1 MATPPGGP
9 SSYDSGPQQPQDAQ
23 SAAAGGD
30 VPFLNRFNFP
40 SAPSESVQT
49 SSSPQ
54 PPAQPRPP
62 QRTRPSQRLQQPQY
76 PHAGQHGLPGQPG
89 QSGHMGQPGPGE
101 QWMRQEQSQYPQPQY
116 GGGHGA
122 QSESHQPHPS
132 HEPQPYQPEAHP
144 HQPQPPRIQPVEPTP
159 GETSGTADHGD
170 PYSVPPQQPLVRP
183 YAMTGGRTRPRYQ
196 LAIEALVHTTAEAAQ
211 LQGQLPEHQRIC
223 RLCYEIKSV
232 AEISALLTIPLGVA
246 RILVADLA
254 EAGLVAIHQPGG
266 ETTSA
271 DGQPDVTLLE
281 RVLSGLRK
289 L

>member
-9 SSYDSGPQQPQDAQ
+9 SSYGSGRSGQPEDVR
-23 SAAAGGD
+23 SAAAPGGD
-30 VPFLNRFNFP
+30 APFLNRFNFP
-40 SAPSESVQT
+40 SAPSENVQRPAGGQQPT
-49 SSSPQ
+49 PGGQ
-54 PPAQPRPP
+54 PPQHGRPP
-62 QRTRPSQRLQQPQY
+62 Q
-76 PHAGQHGLPGQPG
+76 HAGQSPYGAQPP
-89 QSGHMGQPGPGE
+89 QRH
-101 QWMRQEQSQYPQPQY
+101 PQPQ
-116 GGGHGA
+116 
-122 QSESHQPHPS
+122 
-132 HEPQPYQPEAHP
+132 EPQQ
-144 HQPQPPRIQPVEPTP
+144 QNPQTRIQPVQP
-159 GETSGTADHGD
+159 GHADRTAGTQRAADQ
-170 PYSVPPQQPLVRP
+170 PPPPQQPLVRP

-196 LAIEALVHTTAEAAQ
+196 LAIEALVHTTAENAQ

-266 ETTSA
+266 DETTA